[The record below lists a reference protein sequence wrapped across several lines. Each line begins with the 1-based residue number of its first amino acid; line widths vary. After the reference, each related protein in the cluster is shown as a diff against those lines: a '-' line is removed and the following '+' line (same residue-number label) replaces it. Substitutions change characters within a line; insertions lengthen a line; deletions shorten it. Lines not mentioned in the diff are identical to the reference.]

1 MRIIPFIYSE
11 VFELAA
17 NGYLLIDDNNDCVF
31 VDPGKEDA
39 RVVNYIKENGLTL
52 KAILLTHGHFD
63 HIAGIKYL
71 LKYFPVPI
79 YIHSSDK
86 EFLKNPKLNCSDRF
100 SRKDIVIDDEPITFK
115 DGEVLKILSES
126 IKVIHT
132 PFHTKGSAC
141 FYIEKANALISGD
154 TLFFMSI
161 GRTDFPNA
169 CPELIDSS
177 LAKLMSLKDD
187 TKVYPGHGEETTIGF
202 ERKQNP
208 FVKR

>member
-1 MRIIPFIYSE
+1 MRIVPFIYSE

-17 NGYLLIDDNNDCVF
+17 NSYLLIDSNNNCVI
-31 VDPGKEDA
+31 VDPGKEDN
-39 RVVNYIKENGLTL
+39 RVMDYINNNSLTL

-79 YIHSSDK
+79 YIHTD
-86 EFLKNPKLNCSDRF
+86 ERDFLKNPKLNCSNRF
-100 SRKDIVIDDEPITFK
+100 SRKDIVIENDVVTLK
-115 DGEVLKILSES
+115 DGEVLKILNED

-132 PFHTKGSAC
+132 PFHTRGSVC
-141 FYIEKANALISGD
+141 FYLEKENALISGD

-161 GRTDFPNA
+161 GRTDFPTA

-177 LAKLMSLKDD
+177 LAKLMSLKDE

>member
-1 MRIIPFIYSE
+1 MRIVAFTYSE
-11 VFELAA
+11 IFELSA
-17 NGYLLIDDNNDCVF
+17 NGYLLIDDHKSCVMI
-31 VDPGKEDA
+31 DPGKEDPK
-39 RVVNYIKENGLTL
+39 VVNYIKQNDLTL

-71 LKYFPVPI
+71 LEYFPVPI
-79 YIHSSDK
+79 YMHEGDK
-86 EFLKNPKLNCSDRF
+86 DYLNSPKLNCSDRF
-100 SRKDIVIDDEPITFK
+100 SRKDIVIDDKPVLIK
-115 DGEVLKILSES
+115 DGEDLKILDEG

-132 PFHTKGSAC
+132 PFHTKGSIC
-141 FYIEKANALISGD
+141 FYLEKENALISGD

-169 CPELIDSS
+169 CRELIDSS
-177 LAKLMSLKDD
+177 LAKLMSLKDN
-187 TKVYPGHGEETTIGF
+187 TKVYPGHGQETTIGF